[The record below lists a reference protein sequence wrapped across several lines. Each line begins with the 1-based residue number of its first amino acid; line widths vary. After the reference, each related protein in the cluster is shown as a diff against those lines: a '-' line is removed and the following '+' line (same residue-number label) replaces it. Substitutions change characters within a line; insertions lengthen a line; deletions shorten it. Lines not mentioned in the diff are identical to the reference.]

1 MKEGRNLKWI
11 VKDVEQFEQAREY
24 VDTGVI
30 PLLSIS
36 AAKEMKMVVEQGE
49 FIELLSMELEREY
62 KGRVLLLP
70 AFTYLVESQK
80 NEKGRLQEWTNHL
93 RSEGFKHIAYVTS
106 DFSWKEEIQELQGD
120 LFWFPSLALEQ
131 FSDQAK
137 REVIHAHI
145 KNIMVMLE
153 EKWGNQ
159 Q

>member
-1 MKEGRNLKWI
+1 MKWI

-24 VDTGVI
+24 VDTGII

-49 FIELLSMELEREY
+49 FIEALSMELEREY

-80 NEKGRLQEWTNHL
+80 NEKDRLQEWTDHL
-93 RSEGFKHIAYVTS
+93 KRQGFKHIAYVTS
-106 DFSWKEEIQELQGD
+106 DFSWKEDIRDVQGD
-120 LFWFPSLALEQ
+120 LFWFPSLSLEQ

-137 REVIHAHI
+137 REVIRAHI
-145 KNIMVMLE
+145 KNIMEMLE
-153 EKWGNQ
+153 ERWIK
-159 Q
+159 

>member
-1 MKEGRNLKWI
+1 MKEGRNMKWI

-24 VDTGVI
+24 VDTGII

-36 AAKEMKMVVEQGE
+36 TAKEMKMVVEQGE

-62 KGRVLLLP
+62 KGRVFLLP

-80 NEKGRLQEWTNHL
+80 KEKDRLQEWTDYLQGH
-93 RSEGFKHIAYVTS
+93 GFKHIAYVTS
-106 DFSWKEEIQELQGD
+106 DFSWKEDMQGLQGD

-131 FSDQAK
+131 FSEQAK

-153 EKWGNQ
+153 EKWGKK
-159 Q
+159 

>member
-1 MKEGRNLKWI
+1 MKWI

-24 VDTGVI
+24 VDTGII

-49 FIELLSMELEREY
+49 FIEALSMELEREY

-80 NEKGRLQEWTNHL
+80 NEKDRLQEWTDHL
-93 RSEGFKHIAYVTS
+93 KRQGFKHIAYVTS
-106 DFSWKEEIQELQGD
+106 DFSWKEDMRDVQGD
-120 LFWFPSLALEQ
+120 LFWFPSLSLEQ

-137 REVIHAHI
+137 REVIRAHI
-145 KNIMVMLE
+145 KNIMEMLE
-153 EKWGNQ
+153 ERWIK
-159 Q
+159 

>member
-1 MKEGRNLKWI
+1 MKWI

-24 VDTGVI
+24 VDTGII

-49 FIELLSMELEREY
+49 FIEALSMELEREY

-80 NEKGRLQEWTNHL
+80 NEKDRLQEWTDHL
-93 RSEGFKHIAYVTS
+93 QRQGFKHIAYVTS
-106 DFSWKEEIQELQGD
+106 DFSWKEDMRDLQGD
-120 LFWFPSLALEQ
+120 LFWFPSLSLEQ

-137 REVIHAHI
+137 REVIRAHI
-145 KNIMVMLE
+145 KNIMEMLE
-153 EKWGNQ
+153 ERWIKQ
-159 Q
+159 

>member
-1 MKEGRNLKWI
+1 MKWI

-36 AAKEMKMVVEQGE
+36 TAKKMKMVVEQE

-80 NEKGRLQEWTNHL
+80 RKGRLQN
-93 RSEGFKHIAYVTS
+93 GQI
-106 DFSWKEEIQELQGD
+106 I
-120 LFWFPSLALEQ
+120 
-131 FSDQAK
+131 
-137 REVIHAHI
+137 
-145 KNIMVMLE
+145 
-153 EKWGNQ
+153 
-159 Q
+159 

>member
-1 MKEGRNLKWI
+1 MKWI

-93 RSEGFKHIAYVTS
+93 RSEDFKHIAYVTS
-106 DFSWKEEIQELQGD
+106 DFSWKEDIKELQGD

-153 EKWGNQ
+153 EKWGN
-159 Q
+159 

>member
-1 MKEGRNLKWI
+1 MKWI

-24 VDTGVI
+24 VDTGII

-49 FIELLSMELEREY
+49 FIEALSMELEREY

-80 NEKGRLQEWTNHL
+80 NEKDRLQEWTDHL
-93 RSEGFKHIAYVTS
+93 QRQGFKHIAYVTS
-106 DFSWKEEIQELQGD
+106 DFSWKEDMRDVQGD
-120 LFWFPSLALEQ
+120 LFCFPSLSLEQ

-137 REVIHAHI
+137 REVIRAHI
-145 KNIMVMLE
+145 KNIMEMLE
-153 EKWGNQ
+153 ERWIK
-159 Q
+159 

>member
-1 MKEGRNLKWI
+1 MKVLSFVSEGGRNLKWI

-49 FIELLSMELEREY
+49 FIELLSTELEREY

-80 NEKGRLQEWTNHL
+80 NEK
-93 RSEGFKHIAYVTS
+93 RSFARMDKSFT
-106 DFSWKEEIQELQGD
+106 K
-120 LFWFPSLALEQ
+120 
-131 FSDQAK
+131 
-137 REVIHAHI
+137 
-145 KNIMVMLE
+145 
-153 EKWGNQ
+153 
-159 Q
+159 

>member
-1 MKEGRNLKWI
+1 MKWI
-11 VKDVEQFEQAREY
+11 VKDVEQFEQARKY
-24 VDTGVI
+24 VDTGII

-49 FIELLSMELEREY
+49 FIEALSMELEREY

-80 NEKGRLQEWTNHL
+80 NEKDRLQEWTDHL
-93 RSEGFKHIAYVTS
+93 QRQGFKHIAYVTS
-106 DFSWKEEIQELQGD
+106 DFSWKEDMQELQGD
-120 LFWFPSLALEQ
+120 LFWFPSLSLEQ

-137 REVIHAHI
+137 REVIRAHI
-145 KNIMVMLE
+145 KNIMEMLE
-153 EKWGNQ
+153 ERWIKQ

>member
-1 MKEGRNLKWI
+1 VKWI

-24 VDTGVI
+24 VDTGII

-49 FIELLSMELEREY
+49 FIEALSMELEREY

-80 NEKGRLQEWTNHL
+80 NEKDRLQEWTDHL
-93 RSEGFKHIAYVTS
+93 KRQGFKHIAYVTS
-106 DFSWKEEIQELQGD
+106 DFSWKEDMRDVQGD
-120 LFWFPSLALEQ
+120 LFWFPSLSLEQ

-137 REVIHAHI
+137 REVIRAHI
-145 KNIMVMLE
+145 KNIMEMLE
-153 EKWGNQ
+153 ERWIK
-159 Q
+159 

>member
-1 MKEGRNLKWI
+1 MKGGRNLKWI

-106 DFSWKEEIQELQGD
+106 DFSWKEDIKELQGD

-153 EKWGNQ
+153 EKWGNS
-159 Q
+159 

>member
-1 MKEGRNLKWI
+1 MGEGRHLKWI

-24 VDTGVI
+24 VDTGII

-36 AAKEMKMVVEQGE
+36 AAKEMKTVVEQGE

-93 RSEGFKHIAYVTS
+93 QKQGFKHIAYVTS
-106 DFSWKEEIQELQGD
+106 DFFMERRYARIAGRFILVSFI
-120 LFWFPSLALEQ
+120 SV
-131 FSDQAK
+131 
-137 REVIHAHI
+137 RTI
-145 KNIMVMLE
+145 
-153 EKWGNQ
+153 
-159 Q
+159 

>member
-1 MKEGRNLKWI
+1 MKWI

-36 AAKEMKMVVEQGE
+36 AAKEMKTVVEQGE

-80 NEKGRLQEWTNHL
+80 RKRSFARMDKSFEKAR
-93 RSEGFKHIAYVTS
+93 F
-106 DFSWKEEIQELQGD
+106 
-120 LFWFPSLALEQ
+120 
-131 FSDQAK
+131 
-137 REVIHAHI
+137 
-145 KNIMVMLE
+145 
-153 EKWGNQ
+153 
-159 Q
+159 

>member
-1 MKEGRNLKWI
+1 VKEGRDLKWI

-49 FIELLSMELEREY
+49 FIELLSTELEREY

-106 DFSWKEEIQELQGD
+106 DFSWKEDMQELQGD

-153 EKWGNQ
+153 EKWGNS
-159 Q
+159 

>member
-1 MKEGRNLKWI
+1 MKWI

-24 VDTGVI
+24 VDTGII

-49 FIELLSMELEREY
+49 FIEALSMELEREY

-80 NEKGRLQEWTNHL
+80 NEKDRLQEWTDHL
-93 RSEGFKHIAYVTS
+93 KRQGFKHIAYVTS
-106 DFSWKEEIQELQGD
+106 DFSWKEDMRDVQGD
-120 LFWFPSLALEQ
+120 LFWLPSLSLEK

-137 REVIHAHI
+137 REVIRAHI
-145 KNIMVMLE
+145 KNIMEMLE
-153 EKWGNQ
+153 ERWIK
-159 Q
+159 

>member
-1 MKEGRNLKWI
+1 MKGGRNLKWI

-106 DFSWKEEIQELQGD
+106 DFSWKEDIKELQGD

-153 EKWGNQ
+153 EKWGN
-159 Q
+159 

>member
-1 MKEGRNLKWI
+1 MKWI

-80 NEKGRLQEWTNHL
+80 KEKVRLQEWTDHL
-93 RSEGFKHIAYVTS
+93 QSQGFKYIAYVTS
-106 DFSWKEEIQELQGD
+106 DFSWKEDMQELQGD
-120 LFWFPSLALEQ
+120 LFWLPSLALEQ

-153 EKWGNQ
+153 EKWGKYQ
-159 Q
+159 

>member
-153 EKWGNQ
+153 EKWGKQ
-159 Q
+159 

>member
-1 MKEGRNLKWI
+1 MREGRNLKWI

-24 VDTGVI
+24 VDTGII

-36 AAKEMKMVVEQGE
+36 TAKEMKMVVEQGE
-49 FIELLSMELEREY
+49 FIEALSMELEREY

-80 NEKGRLQEWTNHL
+80 NEKDRLQEWTNYL
-93 RSEGFKHIAYVTS
+93 QRQGFKHIAYVTS
-106 DFSWKEEIQELQGD
+106 DFSWKEDMQELQGD
-120 LFWFPSLALEQ
+120 LFWFPSLSLEQ

-137 REVIHAHI
+137 REVIRAHI

-153 EKWGNQ
+153 ERWVK
-159 Q
+159 